1 MAPATIRPKSA
12 ILGTPDMFE
21 AKDLTVGYGKIR
33 ALHGVSLRIEP
44 GEVVTLIGGNGSGK
58 STFLKTVSGLLRP
71 LSGEIRF
78 EGERIDGLPPHE
90 ITRRGVVQIPEGRR
104 IFPLLSVEENLMMG
118 AFFRRD
124 HQAIVSDRDQVYHS
138 FPVLKERRRQMGG
151 TLSGGEQQMLALG
164 RALMARPKLLAL
176 DEPSM
181 GLAPVIVDKVFEI
194 VREINRNGVTILLV
208 EQNARAALSVAER
221 GYVMETGLVVMH
233 DKTEA
238 LLKDPRVKQC
248 YLGLQEGSLT

>member
-1 MAPATIRPKSA
+1 
-12 ILGTPDMFE
+12 MFE
-21 AKDLTVGYGKIR
+21 AKNLTVGYGKIR
-33 ALHGVSLRIEP
+33 ALHGVSLSVDA

-58 STFLKTVSGLLRP
+58 STFLKTVSGLLKP
-71 LSGEIRF
+71 QAGEIWF
-78 EGERIDGLPPHE
+78 EGQRIDGLPPHE

-104 IFPLLSVEENLMMG
+104 IFSLLTVEENLMMG

-124 HQAIVSDRDQVYHS
+124 HQAVKADRDRVYDS
-138 FPVLKERRRQMGG
+138 FPVLRERFQQLGG
-151 TLSGGEQQMLALG
+151 TLSGGEQQMLAFG

-181 GLAPVIVDKVFEI
+181 GLAPVIVDKVFAI
-194 VREINRNGVTILLV
+194 VRDINKNGVTILLV
-208 EQNARAALSVAER
+208 EQNARAALSVAQR
-221 GYVMETGLVVMH
+221 GYVMETGSVVMH

-248 YLGLQEGSLT
+248 YLGLQEGSIT